1 MPSDDT
7 TRSILAGLE
16 DRYELL
22 RELRRGKTS
31 STWLAHERASYRDVL
46 ITLVQAGS
54 LPRRELFSQIG
65 ADAQLLSTQHQGSV
79 ISVLASHW
87 LADGSLAIVRPRVR
101 GTTLRQ
107 TLRATGALSLE
118 RTVGILREIAVGLDW
133 ARRTGMINRGLSAES
148 VCFQQGSGRPLLSFG
163 PAFALGEDA
172 DHADVVPEAPDPAIA
187 PVLSRCSDTATLGRL
202 AWEMLTTRPAPE
214 AGVAGAMNAR
224 RGYREP
230 GLADL
235 RPDLPLSVAAE
246 IEGALRCEREASPR
260 GPTPF
265 LAALAAAAG
274 LGATAAM
281 PVVARPRIAEPAS
294 APVVTVSP
302 SLVPRAAERPIAP
315 SRPARPISPS
325 MAAPVRRTPRR
336 SGAGLIALTAVT
348 VIVLAVAALF
358 MRRDDDEPRV
368 ARASRAE
375 PTSTVST
382 GEVDFD
388 RTAIDTGVLVV
399 PGGGRRSTV
408 ALTEVEPGMQPNVVP
423 GPGAAAPGP
432 TVFSREGVVVPP
444 TATPTVDPCGSPT
457 DADQQACLRGRIAS
471 NDVELNRV
479 YQDLTRQ
486 MRDDSESVSTLR
498 AQQRQWLQ
506 QRDAACR
513 QRVDRSGTWAPGF
526 AQCLG
531 ELSAERA
538 RQLREEL
545 QRRQGGI

>member
-1 MPSDDT
+1 MASDDT

-22 RELRRGKTS
+22 KELRRGETS

-46 ITLVQAGS
+46 ITLVHAGS
-54 LPRRELFSQIG
+54 LPRRELLSQIG
-65 ADAQLLSTQHQGSV
+65 ADSQLLSVQHHGSV
-79 ISVLASHW
+79 IPVLASHW

-101 GTTLRQ
+101 GTTLRNM
-107 TLRATGALSLE
+107 LRATGALSPE
-118 RTVGILREIAVGLDW
+118 RTVEILREIAAALDW
-133 ARRTGMINRGLSAES
+133 ARRTGMINRGLTAES

-163 PAFALGEDA
+163 PAVVLGEDA
-172 DHADVVPEAPDPAIA
+172 GQAETVADAPDPSLA

-214 AGVAGAMNAR
+214 GGVAGAMSAR

-260 GPTPF
+260 GPTAF

-274 LGATAAM
+274 LGATAPM
-281 PVVARPRIAEPAS
+281 PIAERPRI
-294 APVVTVSP
+294 
-302 SLVPRAAERPIAP
+302 VPPLIAP
-315 SRPARPISPS
+315 GPARDRLATTPPERSVAASPPARPIPPS
-325 MAAPVRRTPRR
+325 MSAPVQRTRRR
-336 SGAGLIALTAVT
+336 SGVGLIALTVVA
-348 VIVLAVAALF
+348 VIVLAAAAL
-358 MRRDDDEPRV
+358 MMQRDDEPRV
-368 ARASRAE
+368 ARAPRVE
-375 PTSTVST
+375 TTPTVST
-382 GEVDFD
+382 GDIDFD

-408 ALTEVEPGMQPNVVP
+408 ALPEVEPSVQPNVVP

-432 TVFSREGVVVPP
+432 TVFAREGTPAPAMP
-444 TATPTVDPCGSPT
+444 TRSADPCGSPT
-457 DADQQACLRGRIAS
+457 DSDQQACLRGRIAN
-471 NDVELNRV
+471 NDAELNRV

-486 MRDDSESVSTLR
+486 MRDEPEAVASLR
-498 AQQRQWLQ
+498 AQQREWLQ

-531 ELSAERA
+531 EMSAERA
-538 RQLREEL
+538 RALREEL